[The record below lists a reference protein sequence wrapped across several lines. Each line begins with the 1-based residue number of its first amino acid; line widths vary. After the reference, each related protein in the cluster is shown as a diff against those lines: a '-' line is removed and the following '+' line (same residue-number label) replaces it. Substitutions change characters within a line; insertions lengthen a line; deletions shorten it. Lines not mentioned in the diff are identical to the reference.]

1 MKRMLASVVAAGVM
15 LTAGGRS
22 AAAQMVASPVR
33 FGITGGA
40 AIPVGNLSD
49 FVKSGWTAGALLD
62 IGLPLVP
69 VGFRIDG
76 TWTQF
81 SDKDLPGGGTGK
93 ERIIAGTADLVYA
106 LNSLAMTKFYLIGGI
121 GVYNVKAERTDLI
134 LGSGTA
140 TDTKFGINAGAGV
153 RVQLTG
159 FSTFVEARWHDVFT
173 QGSDPKMVPITVGI
187 TF

>member
-15 LTAGGRS
+15 LTAAGRS

-40 AIPVGNLSD
+40 AIPVGGLSD
-49 FVKSGWTAGALLD
+49 FVKSGWTAGALVD

-69 VGFRIDG
+69 VGFRLDG
-76 TWTQF
+76 TWNQF
-81 SDKDLPGGGTGK
+81 SDKALAGGGTGK
-93 ERIIAGTADLVYA
+93 ERIIAGTANIVYA
-106 LNSLAMTKFYLIGGI
+106 LNSLAMTKFYLIGGV

-134 LGSGTA
+134 IGGGT
-140 TDTKFGINAGAGV
+140 TTSTKFGVNAGVGV

-159 FSTFVEARWHDVFT
+159 FSTFAEARWHDVIT
-173 QGSDPKMVPITVGI
+173 QGNDPKMIPITVGI